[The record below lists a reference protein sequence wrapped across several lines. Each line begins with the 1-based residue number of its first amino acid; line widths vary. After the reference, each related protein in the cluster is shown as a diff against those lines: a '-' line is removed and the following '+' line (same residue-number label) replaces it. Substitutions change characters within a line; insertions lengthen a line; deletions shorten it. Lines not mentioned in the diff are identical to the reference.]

1 MWKTQAL
8 DELHMDPRLRFSHGN
23 NPASKNVRLP
33 LASTNCNQI
42 RLANKH
48 PLNACDVDSSSR
60 LHNSHAGLLVRC
72 LRALLPLI
80 IRLSWTVN
88 QRKVL
93 ILSGPFHVPPNQCP
107 NRLWRTLVVHWKIMS
122 IISRFHVENPTRGI
136 KPIDFVTISHVGRR
150 VRRLAKAI
158 NTCIGRRWANSSHHH
173 WLSWT
178 ISATLA
184 LTNTSGI
191 SAIV

>member
-1 MWKTQAL
+1 
-8 DELHMDPRLRFSHGN
+8 
-23 NPASKNVRLP
+23 
-33 LASTNCNQI
+33 
-42 RLANKH
+42 
-48 PLNACDVDSSSR
+48 
-60 LHNSHAGLLVRC
+60 
-72 LRALLPLI
+72 
-80 IRLSWTVN
+80 
-88 QRKVL
+88 
-93 ILSGPFHVPPNQCP
+93 
-107 NRLWRTLVVHWKIMS
+107 MS

-173 WLSWT
+173 RLSWT

-191 SAIV
+191 SAIVWWISYPYPSNHLSFQNLTCLPFPTDQPVPSIIWGHTLQDGLPQWRISSSRLNNWNPIFSPCIFSSQEPYPDFISFIRILYSSNA

>member
-1 MWKTQAL
+1 
-8 DELHMDPRLRFSHGN
+8 
-23 NPASKNVRLP
+23 
-33 LASTNCNQI
+33 
-42 RLANKH
+42 
-48 PLNACDVDSSSR
+48 
-60 LHNSHAGLLVRC
+60 
-72 LRALLPLI
+72 
-80 IRLSWTVN
+80 
-88 QRKVL
+88 
-93 ILSGPFHVPPNQCP
+93 
-107 NRLWRTLVVHWKIMS
+107 MS

-184 LTNTSGI
+184 LTNTSVI
-191 SAIV
+191 SAIVWWISRPYPCNHLSFQNLTCLSFPTDQPVPSIIWGDTLQMAFHNGESRPLAWITGTRSLVCVYFPLKNLTQILLAS